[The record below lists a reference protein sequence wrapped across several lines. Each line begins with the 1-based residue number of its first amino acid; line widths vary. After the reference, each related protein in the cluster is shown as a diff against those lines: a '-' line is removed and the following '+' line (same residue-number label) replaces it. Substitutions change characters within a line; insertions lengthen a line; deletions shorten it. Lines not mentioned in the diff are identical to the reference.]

1 MKGKTMFN
9 KFVTIFFLFALLLL
23 AFPVVA
29 QEADSTATV
38 DTTAVIIGAFVT
50 VGVMALGVVFAAVSS
65 GKNAVEAAKAGGE
78 SAVRGIISNK
88 PISEWGEDRLNHVPA
103 SIRNAMTAI
112 VDVFDPAT
120 ASTQSDL
127 DNKTQEWIRN
137 LLDGNPETGAV
148 DFDNTK

>member
-1 MKGKTMFN
+1 MFN
-9 KFVTIFFLFALLLL
+9 KFVTLFFLFALLLL
-23 AFPVVA
+23 AVPAFA
-29 QEADSTATV
+29 QEPDSGATV

-50 VGVMALGVVFAAVSS
+50 VGVMALGVIFAAVSS
-65 GKNAVEAAKAGGE
+65 GKNAVDAAKAGGE

-88 PISEWGEDRLNHVPA
+88 PISEWGEDRLSHVPA
-103 SIRNAMTAI
+103 SIRNALTAV

-120 ASTQSDL
+120 ARTESDL

-148 DFDNTK
+148 NFEQPKQP